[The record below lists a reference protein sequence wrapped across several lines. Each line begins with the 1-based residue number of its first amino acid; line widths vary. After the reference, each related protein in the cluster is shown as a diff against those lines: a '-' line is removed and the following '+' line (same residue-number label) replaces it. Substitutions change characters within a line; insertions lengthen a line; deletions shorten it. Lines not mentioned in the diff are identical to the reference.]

1 MSKGTIEDYL
11 TRVCSH
17 VKYKK
22 IHRELRG
29 ELRDHLEE
37 LAADRED
44 AGYKR
49 EEAEAWAVEQMG
61 DPEPVGR
68 QLHRLHKPKL
78 NWGVLAAVLLLG
90 GAGLLGIT
98 SYSASSSEQLAQRYG
113 SNHPIYLAMA
123 FVIMGVLY
131 FIDYRKLKSLSWL
144 LYSTTLL
151 GMMAALLDGQ
161 QVNGATKWLH
171 FGFLGVVD
179 IMGWSCYLLVI
190 ALAGI
195 WTRTGTK
202 ADYRGWTGLPLLI
215 LPLWLYS
222 KSSGVLPEMFLFLV
236 TALVLYVRI
245 SKQWRS
251 AVLTGAAGA
260 AGIVLILGTNPLYT
274 GRLEMARSADGGGYL
289 LGVLKKVQDQA
300 GWWGQGYGEPPNF
313 IDGGTLPYAAT
324 DALLTYFIY
333 AFGWA
338 AGIAVACVIL
348 WLIVKAYL
356 ASTAVHEGYGHALM
370 TGIATLLCVQ
380 FIYNLLK
387 LSGEIPLVGLPLPFM
402 SYGGSHLIIEYAAMG
417 LLLGIY
423 RTKDLI
429 RYPSSSSRSHLSA
442 K

>member
-1 MSKGTIEDYL
+1 MKGGVIEEYL

-37 LAADRED
+37 LAADREE
-44 AGYKR
+44 AGYTR

-90 GAGLLGIT
+90 GAGLLGIM
-98 SYSASSSEQLAQRYG
+98 SYSASSSEQLVQRYG

-123 FVIMGVLY
+123 FVIMGVFY

-144 LYSTTLL
+144 LYSITLL
-151 GMMAALLDGQ
+151 GMIVALLDGQ
-161 QVNGATKWLH
+161 QVNGATKWLGY
-171 FGFLGVVD
+171 GFLGIVD

-195 WTRTGTK
+195 WTRTGTT
-202 ADYRGWTGLPLLI
+202 ADYKGWKGLPLLI

-245 SKQWRS
+245 SKQWRT

-260 AGIVLILGTNPLYT
+260 AVIILILGTNPLYT
-274 GRLEMARSADGGGYL
+274 GRLEMARSADGGGYV

-300 GWWGQGYGEPPNF
+300 GWWGQGYGMDTG
-313 IDGGTLPYAAT
+313 ILPYPST
-324 DALLTYFIY
+324 DMLLTYFIY

-348 WLIVKAYL
+348 WLIVKAYM
-356 ASTAVHEGYGHALM
+356 ASMAVREGYGRALM

-417 LLLGIY
+417 LLLGVY

-429 RYPSSSSRSHLSA
+429 RYPSSSSRHQQSA